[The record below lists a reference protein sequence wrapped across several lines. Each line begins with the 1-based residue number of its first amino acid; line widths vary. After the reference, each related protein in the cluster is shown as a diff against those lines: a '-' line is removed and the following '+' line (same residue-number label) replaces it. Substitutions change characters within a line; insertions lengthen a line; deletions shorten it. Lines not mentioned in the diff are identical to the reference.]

1 MTPTREDIA
10 KFLTIV
16 PQANEGQA
24 LLYLQGAN
32 TLEEAVT
39 QFYDGSLTH
48 ANGAAPV
55 DTSNS
60 VSQDQSAQPDHADP
74 LPSYQAAVAMGG
86 NEARAVHTNLVIEAA
101 KLRARDEQEMQN
113 RLQQIQWD
121 HQIFNDEIE
130 PEHEAKHMLTCACD
144 IHQYKTRKQNRVAV
158 LKMWSEAVMY
168 PGEKYYHDCYYSQQ
182 IWNNNPYARIITPY
196 GPVGRV
202 RQKPVAR
209 YHARWLVETIRLN
222 SSLNA
227 TAQRIANQYEPTENI
242 WEVEDEPVAAND
254 GDGSDTAHHRSDSLK
269 PSILTQMRRSLS
281 LRSSEEREST
291 RKAKRREEYREL
303 RHTILAEEAGR
314 WPDPESRRI
323 VTEYQEHLGLTQRI
337 AALRVHRP
345 MQYLHLLRAGYFEP
359 IPVAWAK
366 QNSNP
371 LKFRIEAAEGWRGI
385 TPTWRGYEN
394 TAEER
399 LYWVLNHRDESTNG
413 SEPRQW
419 LKPDVIS
426 ALEMARTRMATAVDL
441 PPVYEALDDICQT
454 QTPSAVGYSRQVM
467 PSPLRAIDAPELPT
481 DNTMILLDV
490 SGSMDFDP
498 VRPSYEQYMV
508 TRYERTMQPK
518 NKDVAKAVIR
528 RFTDALATHD
538 QNREGY
544 QLVTFANKAAY
555 MGYINHRNFA
565 SVWSQIT
572 VGGGTRVMAGWQQV
586 KDLHFQRHAAFATYH
601 AVYGWQAGPQMP
613 ILRLLLLLDGEATD
627 MDEFELELLSLSWV
641 HVTIFLIGADGCP
654 HHHRHA
660 NELQR
665 ISEVNPHVAFVDA
678 QGNTPERYVTHELLK
693 RHLGYEVTLSEF
705 EEWERHAPPAYET
718 PV

>member
-1 MTPTREDIA
+1 M
-10 KFLTIV
+10 
-16 PQANEGQA
+16 
-24 LLYLQGAN
+24 
-32 TLEEAVT
+32 
-39 QFYDGSLTH
+39 
-48 ANGAAPV
+48 
-55 DTSNS
+55 
-60 VSQDQSAQPDHADP
+60 
-74 LPSYQAAVAMGG
+74 
-86 NEARAVHTNLVIEAA
+86 
-101 KLRARDEQEMQN
+101 
-113 RLQQIQWD
+113 
-121 HQIFNDEIE
+121 
-130 PEHEAKHMLTCACD
+130 
-144 IHQYKTRKQNRVAV
+144 
-158 LKMWSEAVMY
+158 
-168 PGEKYYHDCYYSQQ
+168 
-182 IWNNNPYARIITPY
+182 
-196 GPVGRV
+196 
-202 RQKPVAR
+202 
-209 YHARWLVETIRLN
+209 ETIRLN

-518 NKDVAKAVIR
+518 NKGMCPPPLLNPCNDIKV
-528 RFTDALATHD
+528 FPYPNLPST
-538 QNREGY
+538 
-544 QLVTFANKAAY
+544 
-555 MGYINHRNFA
+555 
-565 SVWSQIT
+565 
-572 VGGGTRVMAGWQQV
+572 
-586 KDLHFQRHAAFATYH
+586 
-601 AVYGWQAGPQMP
+601 QMSP
-613 ILRLLLLLDGEATD
+613 K
-627 MDEFELELLSLSWV
+627 
-641 HVTIFLIGADGCP
+641 
-654 HHHRHA
+654 
-660 NELQR
+660 Q
-665 ISEVNPHVAFVDA
+665 
-678 QGNTPERYVTHELLK
+678 
-693 RHLGYEVTLSEF
+693 
-705 EEWERHAPPAYET
+705 
-718 PV
+718 